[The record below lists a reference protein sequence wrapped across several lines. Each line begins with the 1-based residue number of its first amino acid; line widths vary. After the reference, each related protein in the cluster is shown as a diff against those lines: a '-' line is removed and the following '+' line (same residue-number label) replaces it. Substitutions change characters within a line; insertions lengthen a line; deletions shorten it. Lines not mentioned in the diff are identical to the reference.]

1 METEPQRQGPGGTA
15 VSTIQRILAILIG
28 MAETRL
34 RLAVV
39 ELEQEKNL
47 LIQLLLMVGVTL
59 LFTAFGLMS
68 LIVLIIWSIDPALRL
83 TALCWI
89 TATLFGL
96 ALFGALWTLKRLRR
110 STLLRDTRKE
120 LATDRSLLE
129 DESK

>member
-1 METEPQRQGPGGTA
+1 METEPQRQGPGSTA
-15 VSTIQRILAILIG
+15 VSTVQRILAILVG

-47 LIQLLLMVGVTL
+47 LIQLLLMVGLTL

-89 TATLFGL
+89 TAALFGL

-129 DESK
+129 DEPK

>member
-1 METEPQRQGPGGTA
+1 MATELPRQGPGRSA
-15 VSTIQRILAILIG
+15 VSTVQRIFALLIG

-34 RLAVV
+34 RLAVI

-47 LIQLLLMVGVTL
+47 LIQLLLMVGMTL

-68 LIVLIIWSIDPALRL
+68 LIVLIILSIDPASRL

-89 TATLFGL
+89 TATLLGL
-96 ALFGALWTLKRLRR
+96 ALCGAVWTLKRARR

-120 LATDRSLLE
+120 LAADRSLLE
-129 DESK
+129 DETK

>member
-1 METEPQRQGPGGTA
+1 MKTEPQRQGPGSSA
-15 VSTIQRILAILIG
+15 VSTVQRILAILVG

-47 LIQLLLMVGVTL
+47 LIQLLLMVGLTL

-68 LIVLIIWSIDPALRL
+68 LIVLIIWSLDPALRL

-96 ALFGALWTLKRLRR
+96 ALFGAIWTLKRLRR

>member
-1 METEPQRQGPGGTA
+1 METEPQRQGPGRSA
-15 VSTIQRILAILIG
+15 VSTVQRILAILVG

-39 ELEQEKNL
+39 ELEQEKTL
-47 LIQLLLMVGVTL
+47 LIQLLLMVGLTL

-68 LIVLIIWSIDPALRL
+68 LIALIIWSLDPALRL
-83 TALCWI
+83 AALCWV

-96 ALFGALWTLKRLRR
+96 ALFGAFWSLKRLRR

-120 LATDRSLLE
+120 LAMDRSLLE

>member
-1 METEPQRQGPGGTA
+1 MATELPRQGPGHSA
-15 VSTIQRILAILIG
+15 VSTVQRIFALLIG

-34 RLAVV
+34 RLAVI

-47 LIQLLLMVGVTL
+47 LIQLLLMVGITL

-68 LIVLIIWSIDPALRL
+68 LIVLIILSIDPASRL

-89 TATLFGL
+89 TATLLGL
-96 ALFGALWTLKRLRR
+96 ALCGAVWTLKRARR

-120 LATDRSLLE
+120 LAADRSLLE
-129 DESK
+129 DETK

>member
-1 METEPQRQGPGGTA
+1 METEPQRQGPGRSA
-15 VSTIQRILAILIG
+15 VSTVQRILAILVG

-47 LIQLLLMVGVTL
+47 LIQLLLMVGLTL

-68 LIVLIIWSIDPALRL
+68 LIVLIIWSLDPALRL

-120 LATDRSLLE
+120 LAMDRSLLE

>member
-1 METEPQRQGPGGTA
+1 MKTEPQRQGPGSSA
-15 VSTIQRILAILIG
+15 VSTVQRILAILVG

-47 LIQLLLMVGVTL
+47 LIQLLLMVGLTL

-68 LIVLIIWSIDPALRL
+68 LVVLIIWSLDPALRL

>member
-1 METEPQRQGPGGTA
+1 MKTEPQRQGPGSSA
-15 VSTIQRILAILIG
+15 VSTVQRILAILVG

-47 LIQLLLMVGVTL
+47 LIQLLLMVGLTL

-68 LIVLIIWSIDPALRL
+68 LIVLIIWSLDPALRL